1 MNSYSENNDYKGFY
15 RIIHD
20 SKHPSD
26 AIPPLPHP
34 STWFAH
40 LEDTNASARS
50 PTAASSRNTRQ
61 QRTRAGSS
69 ASADSDDLAIE
80 RERISL
86 RCPLTLLPFRDPV
99 TSTKCPHSFERE
111 AITSMISESAMTV
124 PSQSSSSGRG
134 GRRIRAVKCP
144 VCSEV
149 LTNNDLR
156 DDPALVRRVRRA
168 ETALRREREEEE
180 EGELGLSERR
190 KLRHS
195 GITVGSDDDSDDGG
209 DDSNGRGDT
218 MDVDQVRIKQERA
231 MSRGVTETENRGS
244 ETQDSAMDEDEDE
257 AEDEDE

>member
-20 SKHPSD
+20 SKHPDD

-40 LEDTNASARS
+40 LEDTNAFARS
-50 PTAASSRNTRQ
+50 PTAAPSRNTRQ

-69 ASADSDDLAIE
+69 TSADSDDLAIE

-86 RCPLTLLPFRDPV
+86 KCPLTLLPFRDPV

-111 AITSMISESAMTV
+111 AITSMISQSPMTA
-124 PSQSSSSGRG
+124 PSQSSTSARG

-156 DDPALVRRVRRA
+156 DDPVLVRRVRRA

-180 EGELGLSERR
+180 DELGPSDRR
-190 KLRHS
+190 KLRQS
-195 GITVGSDDDSDDGG
+195 GITVGSDDDGSDDG
-209 DDSNGRGDT
+209 SNGRGDT

-231 MSRGVTETENRGS
+231 VSRGVTETEDRES
-244 ETQDSAMDEDEDE
+244 ETQDSGVDEDEDGDD
-257 AEDEDE
+257 DE